1 MARRAAL
8 WHGDGAMC
16 GRYTLTKQDDLVA
29 DLEAALGES
38 VQGEWWKPRF
48 NIAPTQPAPVVLAGP
63 ATAKEF
69 SHKARVD
76 VVEPAA
82 NTTAGELVNTAGE
95 RPPMRR
101 TIELMRWGL
110 LPFWAGRAGGKPP
123 LMINARV
130 ETIREKAVYRDALA
144 HKRCLV
150 PADGFF
156 EWKRDGV
163 GKSATKLPM
172 YIHPEP
178 RRTIAFAGLWA
189 RMRTDAGLVT
199 SFTIVTG
206 PPNTLVSPIHDRMP
220 IVLDPSAWDTWL
232 DPTVDAEA
240 AHALLV
246 VPSIA
251 GWTVDSVGKG
261 VNSAKNDDPSL
272 IEPVAVEAPPPSK
285 QGSLF

>member
-1 MARRAAL
+1 
-8 WHGDGAMC
+8 MC
-16 GRYTLTKQDDLVA
+16 GRYTLTKQDSLVD

-48 NIAPTQPAPVVLAGP
+48 NVAPTQPAPVVLAGP

-69 SHKARVD
+69 SHKVKA
-76 VVEPAA
+76 E
-82 NTTAGELVNTAGE
+82 GE
-95 RPPMRR
+95 RAADKRADKAETATDKGATEKTERSERTGEAGAPMRR

-110 LPFWAGRAGGKPP
+110 LPFWASRSGSKPP

-156 EWKRDGV
+156 EWKRDGE
-163 GKSATKLPM
+163 GKHATKLPM

-178 RRTIAFAGLWA
+178 RTTIAFAGLWA

-220 IVLDPSAWDTWL
+220 IVLDPSAWDAWL
-232 DPTVDAEA
+232 DPTVGAEA

-251 GWTVDSVGKG
+251 GWTVDAVGKG

-272 IEPVAVEAPPPSK
+272 IEPVAVDAPPTK